1 MYNTTYITG
10 TVITGDLYQV
20 NDEELHALDSLE
32 GHPRWYCREEV
43 NIKVKTGDKY
53 VSTTAWIYLMPEL
66 LLDTNIVNLSGDFDE
81 VSTYS
86 DNSHVILNSVR

>member
-1 MYNTTYITG
+1 MLLTNGSFDIR
-10 TVITGDLYQV
+10 QV
-20 NDEELHALDSLE
+20 GGRA
-32 GHPRWYCREEV
+32 GC
-43 NIKVKTGDKY
+43 
-53 VSTTAWIYLMPEL
+53 AWIYLMPEL